1 MAWKPLNDLQWEFI
15 KPLIPEQHMGRP
27 RSRDREILDAIIY
40 VLTTGI
46 QWDNL
51 PKEFP
56 PKSTVHRRFQIWRK
70 AGFFRKLFRKAS
82 HLVDNDTVQHLDT
95 TIRQA
100 KKGGRKSLKRAG

>member
-15 KPLIPEQHMGRP
+15 EPLISEQRMRRP

-51 PKEFP
+51 PKTFP
-56 PKSTVHRRFQIWRK
+56 PKSTVYDRFQNWRK
-70 AGFFRKLFRKAS
+70 AGFF
-82 HLVDNDTVQHLDT
+82 
-95 TIRQA
+95 IA
-100 KKGGRKSLKRAG
+100 KHPPGGGGSSGS